1 MAKYGNAVYG
11 ASTYGESAK
20 LAYSVAPMSINVIDF
35 SKVLINWQQPTGNFS
50 KFRLVRNQAG
60 FPETAEDGFIIFE
73 QSSTD
78 GSSIEGQVSQ
88 LSFTD
93 GEENP
98 AQTPIVS
105 GSQVYYRVFLFT
117 SDKIW
122 VVAGSITDLVPFNTG
137 ATERTLNVLPRV
149 LTTDELSPLGVVNP
163 NSELY
168 QFLDAF
174 AFTYEQMSTELTLLR
189 PSHNRDKSL
198 YATIPAESLN
208 LGLTVEPNLPVVNQ
222 HRLAREAIYLY
233 SNRGTKIGLE
243 GYAEGLTGYGPSAI
257 ISSNLL
263 LSVQDSTFY
272 NSLGNWVFG
281 NATATASDEQ
291 FPATGTNVIDNVYSC
306 KLVAPSNSF
315 SMILGEDDPI
325 TKGIPVTA
333 ETEYTVSCKVK
344 SPSSA
349 GTVYLS
355 IAWFDGTG
363 TVIDATSPVST
374 SANNTWKLLSQ
385 TATAPANAF
394 YAGIDISSSAAG
406 TYYVDQV
413 CMQIGDTVAYDEARA
428 ITLELSPKKTNYIEN
443 PSFEDN
449 DSNWVITGATFSQ
462 DASVPADGFSG
473 SYSGKFV
480 AAGNW
485 SLVCDSQIP
494 VDPGTYFTVSGYVKS
509 SNMSSIDIVIDIYY
523 ADDNYLTTYSDAQAV
538 TSSWTRGSISGLIGS
553 NSIASYAIVTISG
566 TAGTIYLDMI
576 QAEDA
581 YQATDYFDGS
591 MPSQFGAV
599 WAGAPHASR
608 TYLYPSKLT
617 KIPRLANTLNDWV
630 PMNSWW
636 RVKTLAEVEYT
647 NLEV

>member
-1 MAKYGNAVYG
+1 
-11 ASTYGESAK
+11 
-20 LAYSVAPMSINVIDF
+20 MSINVIDF
-35 SKVLINWQQPTGNFS
+35 SKVLISWQQPTGNFS

-88 LSFTD
+88 ISFID

-98 AQTPIVS
+98 AQTPLVS

-117 SDKIW
+117 SNKIW
-122 VVAGSITDLVPFNTG
+122 VIAGSIADLVPFNTG
-137 ATERTLNVLPRV
+137 ATERALNVLPRV

-243 GYAEGLTGYGPSAI
+243 GYAEGLTGYVPVATVSP
-257 ISSNLL
+257 NLL

-272 NSLGNWVFG
+272 NSVGNW
-281 NATATASDEQ
+281 TATNAVLTSSNEQ
-291 FPATGTNVIDNVYSC
+291 VPATGTNVIDNVYTG
-306 KLVAPSNSF
+306 KVVAASSGV
-315 SMILGEDDPI
+315 MRLGNTAPI
-325 TKGIPVTA
+325 TRGVPVLPS
-333 ETEYTVSCKVK
+333 TEYTVSCKLK

-349 GTVYLS
+349 GNITLS
-355 IAWFDGTG
+355 VKFYDKDATITG
-363 TVIDATSPVST
+363 TTQSATAVA
-374 SANNTWKLLSQ
+374 ANNTWKSASK
-385 TATAPANAF
+385 TFTTPADAS
-394 YAGIDISSSAAG
+394 YASIEIAYSAAG
-406 TYYVDQV
+406 TYYLDQV
-413 CMQIGDTVAYDEARA
+413 CLQLGASVSYDEARA

-509 SNMSSIDIVIDIYY
+509 SNMASIDIAIDIYD

-553 NSIASYAIVTISG
+553 DSIASYAIVTISG
-566 TAGTIYLDMI
+566 TAGTVYLDMI